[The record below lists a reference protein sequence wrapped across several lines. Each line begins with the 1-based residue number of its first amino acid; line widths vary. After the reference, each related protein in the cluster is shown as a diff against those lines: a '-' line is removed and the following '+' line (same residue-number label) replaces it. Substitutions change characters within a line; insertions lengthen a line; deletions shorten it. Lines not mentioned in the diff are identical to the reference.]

1 MTEAV
6 EAQERD
12 LDLLRGLPESPPR
25 RRIAGVFLGSLG
37 LHLLLFFVAVHL
49 PSFASNPVTSERQAA
64 LHRTPLYMPPDLLT
78 QRAPNRDRVS
88 KSIDLDD
95 LLATPNKQA
104 RKSTPAPAPSKKRF
118 EPPKAIEQQAKAVPP
133 AILPEPPKVQPP
145 DQKTA
150 PAPGVT
156 GPLATAVP
164 PPPKPVDSPFQNI
177 GGAAP
182 ENPNAPLK
190 PRTDVQSAIKGLAQE
205 NEKRNLIVTDDNAA
219 PPAPGAPGNLGNDGG
234 PHTAVELQSDPRGA
248 DFKAYLTRILAIVR
262 GNWKRVIPESARMG
276 VLRGRT
282 TVEFII
288 DRDGSI
294 PKLVIANPSGSDP
307 LDRAAGAGLTMSN
320 PLPPL
325 PADYPGFQVRLAF
338 TFSYNMPTQ

>member
-25 RRIAGVFLGSLG
+25 RRIAIVFLGSLG
-37 LHLLLFFVAVHL
+37 LHLFLFFVAVHL
-49 PSFASNPVTSERQAA
+49 PSFASNPVTSERQAV

-104 RKSTPAPAPSKKRF
+104 RKSAPAPSKKRY
-118 EPPKAIEQQAKAVPP
+118 EPPKAVGQQAKAAPP
-133 AILPEPPKVQPP
+133 AILPEPPKVQLPAQKPALPP
-145 DQKTA
+145 GA
-150 PAPGVT
+150 N
-156 GPLATAVP
+156 GPLAKAAP

-177 GGAAP
+177 GSAAP
-182 ENPNAPLK
+182 EDPTAPLK
-190 PRTDVQSAIKGLAQE
+190 PRTDVQSAIQGLAQE
-205 NEKRNLIVTDDNAA
+205 KEKRNLIISDDNAA
-219 PPAPGAPGNLGNDGG
+219 PPAPGTPGNLGNDGG

-288 DRDGSI
+288 NRDGSI
-294 PKLVIANPSGSDP
+294 PKLVIATPSGSDP

-325 PADYPGFQVRLAF
+325 PTDYPGFQVRLAF
-338 TFSYNMPTQ
+338 TFTYNMPTQ